1 MKLLK
6 IHSGPFHRF
15 GSRYA
20 SFFDTDHLLGR
31 CIFDDTWL
39 VKNPRDEDKEQKKDG
54 KANQKNEQEK

>member
-20 SFFDTDHLLGR
+20 SFFDSSHLLGR
-31 CIFDDTWL
+31 GVFDDTWL
-39 VKNPRDEDKEQKKDG
+39 VKNPNEEDEKQETKEHKSNKK
-54 KANQKNEQEK
+54 